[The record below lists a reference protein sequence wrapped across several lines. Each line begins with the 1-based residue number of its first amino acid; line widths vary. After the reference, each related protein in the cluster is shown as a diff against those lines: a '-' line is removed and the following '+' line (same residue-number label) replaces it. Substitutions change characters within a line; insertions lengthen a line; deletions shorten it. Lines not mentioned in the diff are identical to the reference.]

1 MARDRRISESV
12 HVDQIER
19 ITPAARVRRRSMEPS
34 DRSKISR
41 LTPVSSPNRSIVR
54 RWHRSESPWTHHYQ
68 TEIPL
73 SCSMTN
79 VMTAESNKSRHSQIN
94 DVRIDMWPKA
104 GATDH
109 QMGLGNVKRE
119 GGGYSDHIRNESKA
133 KQNAPRVK
141 KLRKATADLLHASSS
156 FDNKNSVAVSACVP
170 TLKKIDRKTNL
181 SFCLVISSVIVLLLL
196 LFIPTLA
203 LDLTDSFRKFR
214 AANLSLIFQYADNC
228 ASVAAPAG
236 SDDILG
242 NLSPEVFSNAEKNYS
257 ASKLHVPVQHESLIP
272 SRLDEMKEILG
283 DTGSNSVP
291 VHTVSMPFSDIEVT
305 HDRQA
310 ETDRNLPDNLSS
322 SKSIELIK
330 VEDSEVSSR
339 LECLGC
345 SKDEFC
351 LPPVLET
358 KKTVTSDGSVDISNT
373 PSADGLIVDIKRQ
386 SDSSASA
393 RTTSIASHESDGVK
407 HSTEKNR
414 DIGSNT
420 DPDVSGK
427 NRGREVDSDHGDPSP
442 RRSDSPSDVGLE
454 EAVSR
459 VKSASA
465 HSKNKNKN
473 KGALQDT
480 EGKEGRKPDITLFQL
495 SD

>member
-1 MARDRRISESV
+1 MARDRRITESV

-73 SCSMTN
+73 SCSLTN
-79 VMTAESNKSRHSQIN
+79 VMTAESNKSRHSQMN
-94 DVRIDMWPKA
+94 EVRIDMWPKA

-109 QMGLGNVKRE
+109 QKGLGNVKRE
-119 GGGYSDHIRNESKA
+119 GGGYSNHIRDESKA
-133 KQNAPRVK
+133 KQNTPRIK
-141 KLRKATADLLHASSS
+141 KLRKATADLIHASSS
-156 FDNKNSVAVSACVP
+156 SDNKNSVAVSACVP
-170 TLKKIDRKTNL
+170 PLKKIDRKKNL
-181 SFCLVISSVIVLLLL
+181 SFCLVISSVVVLLLL

-203 LDLTDSFRKFR
+203 LDLTDSFKKIR
-214 AANLSLIFQYADNC
+214 AANLSFVFQYADNC

-242 NLSPEVFSNAEKNYS
+242 NLSPGVFFDAEKNCS
-257 ASKLHVPVQHESLIP
+257 APKLHVPVQHESLIP

-291 VHTVSMPFSDIEVT
+291 VHRVSMPFSDIEVT
-305 HDRQA
+305 RDRQA

-330 VEDSEVSSR
+330 VENSEVSSR

-345 SKDEFC
+345 SKDEFR
-351 LPPVLET
+351 LASVLET

-373 PSADGLIVDIKRQ
+373 PSADGLTVDIKKP

-393 RTTSIASHESDGVK
+393 HTSSIASHVSDGVK
-407 HSTEKNR
+407 HPTEKNR

-420 DPDVSGK
+420 DPAVSGK
-427 NRGREVDSDHGDPSP
+427 NHGREVDSDHGDPSP
-442 RRSDSPSDVGLE
+442 PRSDSPSDVGLE

-459 VKSASA
+459 VKSARA
-465 HSKNKNKN
+465 HSKNKNKS